1 MPDLINHERQV
12 GSFEV
17 EEAESGAEDRDVGSP
32 RLPNELV
39 ARIMKD
45 LHRSQQLAT
54 LARVATACRAFESMA
69 VPLLYETILVTERN
83 MGTVPRGPTYEEYFV
98 SGIDRTRLIRRP
110 HRAEDRALTTIRGRL
125 RQLQSHSSCEN
136 REHCLTVEESYS
148 IQTNQSENLPFT
160 TSFKV

>member
-1 MPDLINHERQV
+1 MPDLINHERPV
-12 GSFEV
+12 GSSEV
-17 EEAESGAEDRDVGSP
+17 EGAESGAEDRDVGSP

-83 MGTVPRGPTYEEYFV
+83 VDQGPRGPTCEEYSV
-98 SGIDRTRLIRRP
+98 SGIDRTLHLRRP
-110 HRAEDRALTTIRGRL
+110 HRAEDRNVTTIRGRL
-125 RQLQSHSSCEN
+125 RQLQSHHSYEN
-136 REHCLTVEESYS
+136 REHCLTAEESYS